1 MERKEPT
8 WVGGG
13 NTCSR
18 GVEEEGQGDR
28 EGDGVQFWPQIRK
41 TFGASMRC
49 EQSDWTIGIKSRLC

>member
-1 MERKEPT
+1 MS
-8 WVGGG
+8 GGS
-13 NTCSR
+13 TCSR

-28 EGDGVQFWPQIRK
+28 EGDGGQFWPQIRK